1 MILLLATAAW
11 AECPADPLGEAL
23 IQAGKVEGSYTN
35 MDDAKFAEARGKL
48 DAAMACMTSE
58 LSPPDAVAIHRARAI
73 GSFVDGEE
81 SASRRSWLAVKSLQP
96 DWQPSADLMPAG
108 HPMRKL
114 WETPMEGGSPMVPQ
128 ELAPPGGWSVDGTRQ
143 NMVPA
148 QRAYVLQGFSAT
160 GAVVYTGYLYQASE
174 VPTSLPVDLVPT
186 RRVHADGNA
195 RRNAHVI
202 GSATAG
208 ALVIGGVGSLLVGSS
223 FANQADE
230 ATDDLEATKL
240 LGRSRTAAVAGY
252 GLLGA
257 GVVVGAATWVV
268 PW

>member
-23 IQAGKVEGSYTN
+23 VQAGKVEGSYVN
-35 MDDAKFAEARGKL
+35 MDDAKFADARGKL
-48 DAAMACMTSE
+48 DAALACLNAE
-58 LSPPDAVAIHRARAI
+58 VSPSDAVAIHRARAI
-73 GSFVDGEE
+73 GSYVDGQE
-81 SASRRSWLAVKSLQP
+81 SAARRSWLAVKSLQP
-96 DWQPSADLMPAG
+96 DWQPSADLMPVG

-186 RRVHADGNA
+186 RRVRAEGNA
-195 RRNAHVI
+195 APTIHVV
-202 GSATAG
+202 GSAAAG
-208 ALVIGGVGSLLVGSS
+208 VFAIGGVGGLMLGSS
-223 FANQADE
+223 FSNKAGE

-240 LGRSRTAAVAGY
+240 LGRSRTASVAGY

-257 GVVVGAATWVV
+257 AVLVGGVTWVV